1 MVRLILS
8 LVFFAGLSIGVG
20 FLLSGDDQL
29 IDWLLA
35 GGLFGIALA
44 GELTRLKIR
53 RSRIQT
59 AAAGQGKNQTQTGA
73 AGRGKN
79 QTQTGAAGRGK
90 NQTPRGQ
97 SPGL

>member
-35 GGLFGIALA
+35 GGLFGIALV
-44 GELTRLKIR
+44 GELTRLRIR
-53 RSRIQT
+53 RSR
-59 AAAGQGKNQTQTGA
+59 AQTGA
-73 AGRGKN
+73 AGRG
-79 QTQTGAAGRGK
+79 Q